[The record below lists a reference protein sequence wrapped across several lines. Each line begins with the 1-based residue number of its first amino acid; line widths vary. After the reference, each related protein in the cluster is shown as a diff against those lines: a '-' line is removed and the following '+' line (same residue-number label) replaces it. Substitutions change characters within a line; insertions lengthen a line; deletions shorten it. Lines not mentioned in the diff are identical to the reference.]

1 MIIFSLQTSVKEF
14 GVTMVSHRSLFMYF
28 VVYCGFLN
36 FFLLHSQP
44 SMYSAGT
51 NHNLTNHSSQTPLM
65 SYYLTVITIRY

>member
-1 MIIFSLQTSVKEF
+1 MILFSLQTFVKEF
-14 GVTMVSHRSLFMYF
+14 GVTMVSHCSLFMYF

-36 FFLLHSQP
+36 FFLLHRV
-44 SMYSAGT
+44 MYSAGT